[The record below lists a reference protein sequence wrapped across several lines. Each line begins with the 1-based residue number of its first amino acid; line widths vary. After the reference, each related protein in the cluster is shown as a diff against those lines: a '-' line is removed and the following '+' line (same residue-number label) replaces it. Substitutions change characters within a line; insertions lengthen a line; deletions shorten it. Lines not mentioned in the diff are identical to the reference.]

1 MEEKKS
7 IENITF
13 ESALKELEEIVRRL
27 DNGQESLENSISS
40 YERASELK
48 NFCEKKLQEA
58 KFKIEKITK
67 NSIGEIKISED

>member
-1 MEEKKS
+1 MDEKKS

-48 NFCEKKLQEA
+48 NFCEKKLAEA

-67 NSIGEIKISED
+67 TSSGEVKISEE